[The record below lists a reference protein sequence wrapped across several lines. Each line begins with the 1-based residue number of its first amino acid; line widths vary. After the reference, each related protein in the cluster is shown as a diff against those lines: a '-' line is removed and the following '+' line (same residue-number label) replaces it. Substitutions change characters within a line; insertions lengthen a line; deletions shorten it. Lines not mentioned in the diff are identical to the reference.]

1 MHVEVFPALN
11 VEFSP
16 TALHFVVYFHC
27 SLPSSHFPLMSYDAA
42 QGNKNLDHENQQV
55 PHTEEKIFSDE
66 ELHTLVDPILQS
78 DDVNHD
84 GYIKHF

>member
-1 MHVEVFPALN
+1 
-11 VEFSP
+11 
-16 TALHFVVYFHC
+16 
-27 SLPSSHFPLMSYDAA
+27 MSYAA

-66 ELHTLVDPILQS
+66 ELHTLVDPILLS